1 MMERAV
7 EPSADAEEWD
17 WPEVKIPRPRE
28 NGTYSI
34 ESLGRWIDKLMGS
47 EKVRREAAE
56 YLEPFLMKEEDMP
69 PDPEPVEIPPTLP
82 IAERRS

>member
-7 EPSADAEEWD
+7 EPTADVEEWD
-17 WPEVKIPRPRE
+17 WPEVKIPRPLK

-34 ESLGRWIDKLMGS
+34 EGLGGWIDRLMGS

-56 YLEPFLMKEEDMP
+56 HLEPFLMKEEDMM
-69 PDPEPVEIPPTLP
+69 PDPERVEIPAPLP
-82 IAERRS
+82 NAEGRS